1 MTSRLFWKL
10 FLTFAVLNCV
20 AIFGV
25 ARIGWGDSQ
34 FLQRLGVWPLVFL
47 VGSLA
52 ITWWT
57 VSRVVTPLITLT
69 RSAKTMADGKFED
82 PVYVGTRDEFEQ
94 LAIAFNRMRQDVVS
108 RSAEMKRLSTVLSSM
123 TEGVIAIDESQQVQF
138 ANEAA
143 GQMLGFNPT
152 EAQGRALL
160 ELVRSHKLHEVVVR
174 LLASKGQ
181 QEIEMEWG
189 ASTSPRSF
197 LVNATSFSG
206 EPSAGIIMVIHNL
219 SEVRRL
225 EAMRRDFVA
234 NVSHELKTPLSS
246 IKAYAET
253 LSQGAIND
261 VENRDGFVKQIEE
274 QADRL
279 HLLISDL
286 LSLARIEQ
294 GTTLMEIGQIP
305 LERIARMCVQE
316 QTLAASSKNIKLL
329 LKPSGFDISVKA
341 DEDGL
346 RQILINLIDNAIKY
360 TPEGGEVT
368 VGWNDDPEHVEIYV
382 EDTGIG
388 IPEELQPRVYER
400 FFRVDKARSNE
411 NGGTGLGLAIVKH
424 LAQSFGGTVEV
435 ASEVGV
441 GTRFTIR
448 LPKAA

>member
-1 MTSRLFWKL
+1 MRSQLFWKL
-10 FLTFAVLNCV
+10 FLTFAVLNCI
-20 AIFGV
+20 AILGV
-25 ARIGWGDSQ
+25 ARIGWSEVD
-34 FLQRLGVWPLVFL
+34 FLPRLGIWPFAFLGISLV
-47 VGSLA
+47 V
-52 ITWWT
+52 TWWA
-57 VSRVVTPLITLT
+57 VSRVVAPVMTLT
-69 RSAKTMADGKFED
+69 QSAEKLAEGDLKD
-82 PVYVGTRDEFEQ
+82 PVYVGTRDELGQ
-94 LAIAFNRMRQDVVS
+94 LAMSFNRMRQDMLS
-108 RSAEMKRLSTVLSSM
+108 RSTEMKRLSTVLAAM
-123 TEGVIAIDESQQVQF
+123 TDGVIAVDELQQVQF
-138 ANEAA
+138 ANAAA
-143 GQMLGFNPT
+143 GEMLGFDPV

-160 ELVRSHKLHEVVVR
+160 ESVRSHKLHEVVVR

-181 QEIEMEWG
+181 KEIEMESG
-189 ASTSPRSF
+189 VGNSTRSF
-197 LVNATSFSG
+197 LVSATSFSG
-206 EPSAGIIMVIHNL
+206 EPSAGVIMMIHNL

-261 VENRDGFVKQIEE
+261 VEHREGFVKQIEE

-279 HLLISDL
+279 NLLISDL

-305 LERIARMCVQE
+305 LERVARICVQE
-316 QTLAASSKNIKLL
+316 QQLAANSKNITLHL
-329 LKPSGFDISVKA
+329 ESSGLNVSVKA

-360 TPEGGEVT
+360 TPEGGSVT
-368 VGWNDDPEHVEIYV
+368 VGWIDANDQVKLYV

-388 IPEELQPRVYER
+388 IPKELQPRVYER

-411 NGGTGLGLAIVKH
+411 IGGTGLGLAIVKH
-424 LAQSFGGTVEV
+424 LTQSFGGSVEV
-435 ASEVGV
+435 SSEMGE